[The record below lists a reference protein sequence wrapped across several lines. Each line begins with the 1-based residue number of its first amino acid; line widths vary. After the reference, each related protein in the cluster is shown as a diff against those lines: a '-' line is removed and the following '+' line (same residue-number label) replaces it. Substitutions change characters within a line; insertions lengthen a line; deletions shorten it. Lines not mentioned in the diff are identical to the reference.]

1 MAKKK
6 KEKIVDLKPSKL
18 TEEELSE
25 IQQLVNTL
33 NRAQIEVGSIETR
46 KHSLLHQVIGV
57 QNQMQAVQKKF
68 EETYGNVDINI
79 TDGAITYKE
88 DEQSN
93 KED

>member
-25 IQQLVNTL
+25 IQQLINGL
-33 NRAQIEVGSIETR
+33 NRVQLEVGGLETR
-46 KHSLLHQVIGV
+46 KHNLMHQVLGI

-79 TDGAITYKE
+79 TDGSITYNE